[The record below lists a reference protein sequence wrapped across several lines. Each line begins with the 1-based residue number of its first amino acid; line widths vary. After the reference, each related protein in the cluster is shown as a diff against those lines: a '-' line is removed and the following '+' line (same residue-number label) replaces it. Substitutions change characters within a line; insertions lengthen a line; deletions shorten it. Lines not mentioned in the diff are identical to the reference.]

1 MKNNNS
7 TFIVAGGILIL
18 SVFSFVIAK
27 NILPDNN
34 DNQYY
39 AKPNENMTAKID
51 KIEKENNKIIITT
64 IGDPTAYCLKTTKS
78 IPSINSLCWNKIENN
93 KVELSYFEYKKYYVW
108 IKDKDSRISE
118 RVVIDRR

>member
-1 MKNNNS
+1 MKNNNN

-64 IGDPTAYCLKTTKS
+64 VGDPKAYCLKTTKS

-108 IKDKDSRISE
+108 IKDKDNRISE
-118 RVVIDRR
+118 RVVINKE

>member
-1 MKNNNS
+1 MKNSNS

-64 IGDPTAYCLKTTKS
+64 VGDPTAYCLKTTKS

-93 KVELSYFEYKKYYVW
+93 KAELSYFEYKKYYVW

-118 RVVIDRR
+118 RVVINKE

>member
-1 MKNNNS
+1 MKNSNS

-64 IGDPTAYCLKTTKS
+64 VGDPTAYCLKTTKS

-118 RVVIDRR
+118 RVVINKE